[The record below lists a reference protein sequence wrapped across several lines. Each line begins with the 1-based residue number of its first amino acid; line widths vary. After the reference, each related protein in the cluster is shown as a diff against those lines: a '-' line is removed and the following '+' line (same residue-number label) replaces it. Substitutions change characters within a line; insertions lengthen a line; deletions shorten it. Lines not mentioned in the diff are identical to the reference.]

1 MYKGREGQWAFFLHR
16 LSGLA
21 LLAYLLLHT
30 FSIGSVMLGEKFYS
44 SIHEVYGFVLFRLGL
59 IGVAGAVAYH
69 AFNGIRIILMD
80 FTDWGVKVQ
89 RQLWY
94 GVLVL
99 AVVATGIAAV
109 YNLPRIFD
117 NDPLTLR
124 HTSSHTVA
132 LTKVVR

>member
-30 FSIGSVMLGEKFYS
+30 FSIGSVMLGEKFYM
-44 SIHEVYGFVLFRLGL
+44 SIHEIYGFVLFRLGL

-99 AVVATGIAAV
+99 AVLATGVAAV

-117 NDPLTLR
+117 KDPLTMQ
-124 HTSSHTVA
+124 HHSSNPVA
-132 LTKVVR
+132 LAKAVR

>member
-30 FSIGSVMLGEKFYS
+30 FSIGSVMFGEAFYM
-44 SIHEVYGFVLFRLGL
+44 SIHKVYEFILFRLGL
-59 IGVAGAVAYH
+59 IGVAGAVSYH

-80 FTDWGVKVQ
+80 FTDWGVKIQ

-99 AVVATGIAAV
+99 AVIATGIAAA

-117 NDPLTLR
+117 NDPLTKNQ
-124 HTSSHTVA
+124 SSSPILA
-132 LTKVVR
+132 KAVR

>member
-1 MYKGREGQWAFFLHR
+1 MYKGKEGQWAFFLHR

-44 SIHEVYGFVLFRLGL
+44 SIHEIYGFVLFRLGL
-59 IGVAGAVAYH
+59 IGVAGAVSYH

-94 GVLVL
+94 GVLLL
-99 AVVATGIAAV
+99 AIVATGVAAA

-117 NDPLTLR
+117 NDPFTLR
-124 HTSSHTVA
+124 HHSSEMTA
-132 LTKVVR
+132 IAKVGR

>member
-30 FSIGSVMLGEKFYS
+30 FSIGSVMLGEKFYMT
-44 SIHEVYGFVLFRLGL
+44 IHEIYGFVLFRLGL

-69 AFNGIRIILMD
+69 AFNGIRIILID
-80 FTDWGVKVQ
+80 FTDWGVKIQ

-99 AVVATGIAAV
+99 AVIATAVAAV

-117 NDPLTLR
+117 NDPLTMR
-124 HTSSHTVA
+124 QTSSNPVA
-132 LTKVVR
+132 LAKVVR

>member
-1 MYKGREGQWAFFLHR
+1 MYKGREGQWAFYLHR

-30 FSIGSVMLGEKFYS
+30 FSIGSVMLGEKFYM
-44 SIHEVYGFVLFRLGL
+44 SIHEIYGFVLFRLGL

-99 AVVATGIAAV
+99 AVLATGVAAA

-117 NDPLTLR
+117 KDPLTLN
-124 HTSSHTVA
+124 HHSSHTVA
-132 LTKVVR
+132 LAKAVR

>member
-30 FSIGSVMLGEKFYS
+30 FSIGSIMLGEKFYM
-44 SIHEVYGFVLFRLGL
+44 SIHEIYGFVLFRLGL

-99 AVVATGIAAV
+99 AVLATGVAAV

-117 NDPLTLR
+117 KDPLTMQ
-124 HTSSHTVA
+124 HHSSQPVA
-132 LTKVVR
+132 LAKAVR

>member
-30 FSIGSVMLGEKFYS
+30 FSIGSVMLGEKFYM

-59 IGVAGAVAYH
+59 IGVAGAVSYH

-80 FTDWGVKVQ
+80 FTDWGVKIQ

-99 AVVATGIAAV
+99 AVIATGIAAV

-117 NDPLTLR
+117 NDPLTMN
-124 HTSSHTVA
+124 HTSSNTVA
-132 LTKVVR
+132 LAKVVR

>member
-1 MYKGREGQWAFFLHR
+1 MYKGKEGQWAFFLHR

-30 FSIGSVMLGEKFYS
+30 FSIGSVMLGEKFYM
-44 SIHEVYGFVLFRLGL
+44 SIHEVYGFFLFRLGL
-59 IGVAGAVAYH
+59 IGVAGAVSYH

-80 FTDWGVKVQ
+80 FTDWGVKIQ

-99 AVVATGIAAV
+99 AVVATGVAAV

-117 NDPLTLR
+117 KDPLSKH
-124 HTSSHTVA
+124 HTSSPVIA
-132 LTKVVR
+132 RAVR

>member
-1 MYKGREGQWAFFLHR
+1 MYKGKEGQWAFYLHR
-16 LSGLA
+16 ISGLA

-30 FSIGSVMLGEKFYS
+30 FSIGSVMLGEKFYM

-59 IGVAGAVAYH
+59 IGVSGAVSYH

-99 AVVATGIAAV
+99 AVIATGIAAV

-117 NDPLTLR
+117 NDPLTLN
-124 HTSSHTVA
+124 HHSSNPVA
-132 LTKVVR
+132 LAKVVR

>member
-30 FSIGSVMLGEKFYS
+30 FSIGSVMLGEKFYM
-44 SIHEVYGFVLFRLGL
+44 SIHEIYGFVLFRLGL
-59 IGVAGAVAYH
+59 IGVAGAVSYH

-99 AVVATGIAAV
+99 AVVATGVAAA

-117 NDPLTLR
+117 KDPLTLK
-124 HTSSHTVA
+124 HHSSNPVA
-132 LTKVVR
+132 LAKVVR

>member
-30 FSIGSVMLGEKFYS
+30 FSIGSVMLGEKFYM
-44 SIHEVYGFVLFRLGL
+44 SIHEIYGFVLFRLGL
-59 IGVAGAVAYH
+59 IGVAGAVSYH
-69 AFNGIRIILMD
+69 ALNGIRIILMD

-99 AVVATGIAAV
+99 AVVATSYAAAI
-109 YNLPRIFD
+109 NLPRIFD
-117 NDPLTLR
+117 NDPLTMR
-124 HTSSHTVA
+124 QSSSHVIA
-132 LTKVVR
+132 LAKVVR

>member
-30 FSIGSVMLGEKFYS
+30 FSIGSIMLGEKFYM
-44 SIHEVYGFVLFRLGL
+44 SIHEIYGFVLFRLGL

-80 FTDWGVKVQ
+80 FTDWGVKIQ

-99 AVVATGIAAV
+99 AVLATGVAAV

-117 NDPLTLR
+117 KDPLTMQ
-124 HTSSHTVA
+124 HHSSQPVA
-132 LTKVVR
+132 LAKAVR

>member
-30 FSIGSVMLGEKFYS
+30 FSIGSVMLGEKFYM
-44 SIHEVYGFVLFRLGL
+44 SIHEIYGFVLFRLGL
-59 IGVAGAVAYH
+59 IGVAGAVSYH

-80 FTDWGVKVQ
+80 FTDWGVKIQ

-99 AVVATGIAAV
+99 AVVSTGVAAA

-117 NDPLTLR
+117 KDPLTLN
-124 HTSSHTVA
+124 HSSSNPVA
-132 LTKVVR
+132 LAKVVR

>member
-30 FSIGSVMLGEKFYS
+30 FSIGSVMLGEKFYM
-44 SIHEVYGFVLFRLGL
+44 SIHEVYGFMLFRLGL
-59 IGVAGAVAYH
+59 IGVSGAVAYH

-80 FTDWGVKVQ
+80 FTDWGVKIQ

-99 AVVATGIAAV
+99 AVLATGIAAA

-117 NDPLTLR
+117 NDPLTLN
-124 HTSSHTVA
+124 HHSSNPIAFVKA
-132 LTKVVR
+132 VR